1 MKQAPA
7 RNWIALTALIVS
19 LAIPESALASG
30 VPDGDYEMRGTYVGV
45 LLCADC
51 PGVWTELKLVDN
63 GPNTGSGSGTFE
75 LHERYT
81 GGVHGGREIVTGGT
95 WTTLKF
101 VDFSTGTI
109 KLAADS
115 GQKPKTRYFFC
126 DHGRS
131 LRMLD
136 PSGHE
141 VQTPR
146 QDQIVLQRVI
156 PLPRREFGPLTEDQQ
171 NATSFG
177 RVGDCFAIML
187 PSTQRDWQTKWHLAP
202 TRTMQERTRF
212 GGSSWQPGMFTFFIL
227 QAVAPGTEV
236 LQFTNTDGATVRFS
250 FEITSQSSSQSC
262 L

>member
-1 MKQAPA
+1 MK
-7 RNWIALTALIVS
+7 WTALTALILS
-19 LAIPESALASG
+19 LATPAPASASG

-45 LLCADC
+45 LLCSDC
-51 PGVWTELKLVDN
+51 PGVWTELKLVDP

-81 GGVHGGREIVTGGT
+81 GGVHGGEEIATSGT

-101 VDFSTGTI
+101 LDFSTGTI
-109 KLAADS
+109 KLVADTS
-115 GQKPKTRYFFC
+115 QNRKTRYFFC

-131 LRMLD
+131 LRLLD

-146 QDQIVLQRVI
+146 MDRLVLQRVI

-171 NATSFG
+171 NITTVG
-177 RVGDCFAIML
+177 HVGDCFEIML
-187 PSTQRDWQTKWHLAP
+187 PSTQVNWQTKWHLA
-202 TRTMQERTRF
+202 RSRIMQERTRF
-212 GGSSWQPGMFTFFIL
+212 GGSSWQPGMFTFFVL

-250 FEITSQSSSQSC
+250 FEITPQSASQSC